1 MRLYRRRGDRHRR
14 FIGRGVGSRRPT
26 TRSSS
31 APPRPYLTDC
41 ARGLT
46 RCYEGASWDHETPFE
61 AVATWSV
68 CQCNRGDC
76 SYGCCTGHGEHI
88 RTSVDPC
95 TAHRASSPVPR
106 PGCEEQAARR
116 GGAGDLE
123 APLQSWK
130 DPPCL
135 LEGRQEGPRDLRD
148 AQTRNGAAE
157 PGQGQSRHQPRS
169 PGEKLRT
176 ARVERDPSASQCQ
189 AL

>member
-1 MRLYRRRGDRHRR
+1 MSVRERAQVRERA
-14 FIGRGVGSRRPT
+14 V
-26 TRSSS
+26 
-31 APPRPYLTDC
+31 TDC
-41 ARGLT
+41 ARALT
-46 RCYEGASWDHETPFE
+46 RCWEGASWDHETPFE

-76 SYGCCTGHGEHI
+76 SYVRCTSHGEHI
-88 RTSVDPC
+88 RPSVDPC
-95 TAHRASSPVPR
+95 AAHRAASPVPR
-106 PGCEEQAARR
+106 PCREEQATRR
-116 GGAGDLE
+116 GGADDPE
-123 APLQSWK
+123 APLQSRK

-169 PGEKLRT
+169 SGESFER
-176 ARVERDPSASQCQ
+176 RWWGRDPSASQCQ